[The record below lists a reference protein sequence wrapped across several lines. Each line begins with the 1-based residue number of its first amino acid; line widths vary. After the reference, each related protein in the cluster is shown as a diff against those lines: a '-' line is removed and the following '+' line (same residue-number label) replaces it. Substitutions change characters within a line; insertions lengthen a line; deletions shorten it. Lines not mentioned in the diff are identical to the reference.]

1 MSFMRFPR
9 LPLYVQVIIGV
20 VLGSVL
26 GVVFKREPIVLGI
39 GNDELGGLGMLV
51 IRLLKA
57 LAVPLVLFAILDAFV
72 RTRISAR
79 SGLKLLLIC
88 LINVSV
94 AFAIG
99 LTLMN
104 VLKPGAGSAERMAEL
119 KGKPNKEAE
128 ASVAIGAKGSISPLK
143 AIDSY
148 VPESLVD
155 PFQKNS
161 IIPVVLIGLIL
172 GAAMRRLKDA
182 GDGVHF
188 GPIESFIHGGFQI
201 LVQVLAWI
209 VKLVPFAVFAVV
221 AQVVGKAGLGVFSAL
236 FPFLGIVLLGMAL
249 HSLLYYPAVAWF
261 VGGKTPRVYLG
272 KGADAILMALSTNS
286 SLATV
291 PVTLKCL
298 TEKMGVSVGSA
309 RLAACIGTNLN
320 NDGITLYEAMAALFV
335 AQALGMDLTLGQ
347 QVVVVLASVMAGVGI
362 AGIPEA
368 GLVMLPLVL
377 GAMGLPTELV
387 AVAIAFVLPVDW
399 ILARARSAVNVMSD
413 MLVAILLDRG
423 APVPLEEPQSV
434 PAK

>member
-1 MSFMRFPR
+1 MTKI
-9 LPLYVQVIIGV
+9 PLYLQVIVGV
-20 VLGSVL
+20 VLGAIF
-26 GVVFKREPIVLGI
+26 GVVFHKEPIAFGF
-39 GNDELGGLGMLV
+39 GNEELGQLGLLV
-51 IRLLKA
+51 IRILKA

-72 RTRISAR
+72 KTKITAR
-79 SGLKLLLIC
+79 AGLRLLVIC
-88 LINVSV
+88 VVNVTV

-104 VLKPGAGSAERMAEL
+104 LFQPGKGSAEKLQML
-119 KGKPNKEAE
+119 KGKPVAGDVAKPLEQ
-128 ASVAIGAKGSISPLK
+128 ASKGSVSPLK

-155 PFQKNS
+155 PFAKNA
-161 IIPVVLIGLIL
+161 IIPVVLLAL
-172 GAAMRRLKDA
+172 FAGAAMRKLKDTPGGPDVA
-182 GDGVHF
+182 PLEAVVHALF
-188 GPIESFIHGGFQI
+188 QMCVLVLGWIIH
-201 LVQVLAWI
+201 A
-209 VKLVPFAVFAVV
+209 VPFAVFGVV
-221 AQVVGKAGLGVFSAL
+221 AQVVGRAGLDVFAAL
-236 FPFLGIVLLGMAL
+236 IPFLGIVLAGMVIHA
-249 HSLLYYPAVAWF
+249 LLYYPAVAWF
-261 VGGKTPRVYLG
+261 VGKKHPKQYLG
-272 KGADAILMALSTNS
+272 IGADAILTGLSTNS

-298 TEKMGVSVGSA
+298 SKMGVSDASS

-320 NDGITLYEAMAALFV
+320 NDGITLYEAMAAIFV
-335 AQALGMDLTLGQ
+335 AQALGLDLSLSA
-347 QVVVVLASVMAGVGI
+347 QVVIVLASLMAGIGI

-423 APVPLEEPQSV
+423 EPPPRVGQSTS
-434 PAK
+434 